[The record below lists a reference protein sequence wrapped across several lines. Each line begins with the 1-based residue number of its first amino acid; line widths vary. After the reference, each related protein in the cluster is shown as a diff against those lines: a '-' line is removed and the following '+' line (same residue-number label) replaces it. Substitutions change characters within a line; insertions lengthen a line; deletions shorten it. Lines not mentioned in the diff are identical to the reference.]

1 MSKSTGDIAKSR
13 KRPSQTGEPVLV
25 RVQPELLSVLDQW
38 RAEQRPIPTRPE
50 AVRAILQD
58 WLIGHGLIE
67 PEPEPDE
74 GE

>member
-1 MSKSTGDIAKSR
+1 MARPLRFPFKKLIAFD
-13 KRPSQTGEPVLV
+13 QE
-25 RVQPELLSVLDQW
+25 SVDAIEAW
-38 RAEQRPIPTRPE
+38 RRAQSPIPSDADAIRYI
-50 AVRAILQD
+50 VRD